1 MTEVTEK
8 DFAIEIKGGVIVHV
22 PADISLMTPYI
33 LLEQEDWFED
43 EIKFIRTYLQPGMRV
58 VDIGVNYGTYFL
70 TAAKK
75 VGEAGKVWGFE
86 PSSQCCEFVEKSILK
101 NGFQNTVLIKAG
113 LSDRVGSAFLST
125 GANTELNTV
134 ADSLGENQEGE
145 SIELLTLDHC
155 MNDLDLKEIDFMK
168 IDAEGEESNIIQGG
182 GNFFRENSPLVMFEL
197 KHGDSVNE
205 KLISEFVD
213 IGYKTYRLVP
223 GLNCLVLFDSND
235 PIDGYQLNL
244 FCCKQ
249 EKAEQLHQEGVLVD
263 ESILG
268 DSDQVTD
275 GLWIK
280 YLSQYPYIKT
290 MSKLFGDAF
299 DRSSSEEFSDYYHA
313 LDLYALA
320 HTNRNDI
327 NNNYK
332 ALVDC
337 KRILENLNV
346 TSPNLS
352 IALTL
357 VRVATEL
364 GYRVR
369 AVEILGKIIK
379 LMQSGGELNFPIPFL
394 SPISLLDNYQDQ
406 NKFEKWT
413 QASIFVSHQ
422 LLAAFSSYYMQ
433 PENIGSLLYI
443 NNIGIDVPEVRK
455 RIFLTTG
462 RFNYSNAN
470 SYLGSVGRIEG
481 GPNSNVWKDIL
492 LKLNISL

>member
-8 DFAIEIKGGVIVHV
+8 DYAIEIKGGVTVHV
-22 PADISLMTPYI
+22 PADINLMTPYI

-43 EIKFIRTYLQPGMRV
+43 EIKFIRTYLRPGMRV

-75 VGEAGKVWGFE
+75 VGETGKVWGFE
-86 PSSQCCEFVEKSILK
+86 PSSQCCEFVERSIAK
-101 NGFQNTVLIKAG
+101 NGFQNTALIKAG

-155 MNDLDLKEIDFMK
+155 MDDLELKDIDFMK
-168 IDAEGEESNIIQGG
+168 IDAEGEESNIIRGG
-182 GNFFRENSPLVMFEL
+182 SKFFRENSPLVMFEL
-197 KHGDSVNE
+197 KHGDSVNK
-205 KLISEFVD
+205 KLIDEFID

-223 GLNCLVLFDSND
+223 GLNCLVSFDLDD

-249 EKAEQLHQEGVLVD
+249 QKAEKLHQDEVLVD
-263 ESILG
+263 ESVLG
-268 DSDQVTD
+268 DSDQITD

-280 YLSQYPYIKT
+280 YLSQYPYFKT
-290 MSKLFGDAF
+290 MSNIFGDAF
-299 DRSSSEEFSDYYHA
+299 NQSSSKELGEYYRA
-313 LDLYALA
+313 LDLYAFS
-320 HTNRNDI
+320 HSNKKDTNKKYN
-327 NNNYK
+327 

-337 KRILENLNV
+337 KRILEDLNIA
-346 TSPNLS
+346 SPNIS

-357 VRVATEL
+357 ARVSTEL

-369 AVEILGKIIK
+369 AVEILGKIIE
-379 LMQSGGELNFPIPFL
+379 LMQSGVELNFPVPFL
-394 SPISLLDNYQDQ
+394 SPVSLMDNIKVD
-406 NKFEKWT
+406 NEFEKWI

-433 PENIGSLLYI
+433 PENINSLLFT
-443 NNIGIDVPEVRK
+443 NNIGIDVPEIRK

-470 SYLGSVGRIEG
+470 SYLANLGRIEG
-481 GPNSNVWKDIL
+481 SPNFNVWKEILSNLDI
-492 LKLNISL
+492 S